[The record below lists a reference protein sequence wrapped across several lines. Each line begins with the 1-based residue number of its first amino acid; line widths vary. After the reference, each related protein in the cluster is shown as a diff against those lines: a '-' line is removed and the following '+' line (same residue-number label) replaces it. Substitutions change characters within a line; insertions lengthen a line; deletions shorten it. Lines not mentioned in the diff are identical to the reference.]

1 MLHNFTLH
9 NFKVFCVMFNIDFL
23 CSFLLYVESLP
34 FSLSPPPLHP
44 PTTNSLHYFLYAS
57 HLHLLDVCCYYIFV
71 HIFRIA
77 SILSEISLTVVLSKH
92 FMRKCICMCK
102 CIMWLYRSPLHLF
115 SIIRFFDLLLTEF
128 SCKFRVGVHTHMH
141 TYIQFKDKR
150 YKIMSEIKT
159 VNMQRK
165 T

>member
-9 NFKVFCVMFNIDFL
+9 NFSVWCHVQHWFF

-34 FSLSPPPLHP
+34 SPPPS
-44 PTTNSLHYFLYAS
+44 NSLHYFLYAS
-57 HLHLLDVCCYYIFV
+57 HLHLLDVCCCYIFV

-77 SILSEISLTVVLSKH
+77 SILTEISLTVVLPKH
-92 FMRKCICMCK
+92 FMRKCIYK

-128 SCKFRVGVHTHMH
+128 SFKFRVSVHIHVHM
-141 TYIQFKDKR
+141 YIQFKDKR